1 MKYLKNVSLILMG
14 ILTLKVLV
22 SFAFDADIH

>member
-1 MKYLKNVSLILMG
+1 MKYLKNVSLILTG

-22 SFAFDADIH
+22 SFAFDSDIH